1 MLTDTIHQGLIT
13 HTGRIITSLSP
24 YVYLTIP
31 RSLHVY
37 HNELGQCGFPWRA
50 RSVRDDAT
58 VSYTHLPTFAY
69 RTLLVEVLFNVR
81 FPIVCTCGGIESQ
94 FAGRD
99 SPRLWYNGEPQ
110 RPLVLDFLF
119 DWLLLRYSFLATR
132 IWRCQFPLTVTFLAL
147 NLIKF
152 TVSDRKV
159 WLIVIVVRAY
169 VWAVDCG

>member
-13 HTGRIITSLSP
+13 HTGRIIMSFSP

-37 HNELGQCGFPWRA
+37 HNELGQCGFSWRA

-58 VSYTHLPTFAY
+58 VSYTHLSTFAY

-81 FPIVCTCGGIESQ
+81 FPNVCTCGGIESQ
-94 FAGRD
+94 FAGRG

-119 DWLLLRYSFLATR
+119 D
-132 IWRCQFPLTVTFLAL
+132 
-147 NLIKF
+147 
-152 TVSDRKV
+152 
-159 WLIVIVVRAY
+159 
-169 VWAVDCG
+169 